1 MPQIRAATSAEAFWT
16 LDPFGIEVHP
26 GDPWHAD
33 LEAALEGSR
42 YGVVTWL
49 TRRLT
54 PTRVRPEFCHL
65 GIVGSKG
72 TGKTTQVR
80 KAMAEVLNYDS
91 VPWWDV
97 HPLARVD
104 RRFDVAWRNL
114 SRIAT

>member
-1 MPQIRAATSAEAFWT
+1 MPQIRAETSSEAFWT
-16 LDPFGIEVHP
+16 LDPFMEVHP

-33 LEAALEGSR
+33 LEASVDASR

-80 KAMAEVLNYDS
+80 KAMADLAPRGIN
-91 VPWWDV
+91 DV
-97 HPLARVD
+97 HPLVRLD

-114 SRIAT
+114 SPIAT